1 MNSRIRTNSLSRRR
15 LLTGGAMAVT
25 GAAAISLVGCG
36 SSDDDS
42 GNTPSGSP
50 AGGASPGASATASA
64 GQPKKGGT
72 LTVSQNGDSSFNTGY
87 PFSSI
92 AENTYIQQIPVE
104 PLIRYA
110 DSLDPTMVLVDQFD
124 YSSDGLSLTARLLP
138 DLRFHNGQ
146 AVTPDDVF
154 LGIELIND
162 PAKFGIKAAFQ
173 MAFLAKNIT
182 KMTAIDDRT
191 MTFQFAEK
199 LPNMNDFFAQLT
211 VTQRSSFDNLKAG
224 KDVQGT
230 GPFKF
235 VSWTPNVSI
244 TFDRNDDWHGAGD
257 DGQPYLDHIV
267 VKEFADAQSA
277 ALAYQAGDIDLML
290 AADPTTAVSY
300 KSKGLTSVAPKSGLA
315 YCGMNVTNPLLA
327 DARVRQALFL
337 AVDRQ
342 RFVDELRNGFG
353 DVTVQPWPKT
363 SPAFDPAL
371 ESAHYDPDKAKSL
384 LQEAGFSQDAPL
396 PLNSRS
402 PAYDNLSALLKQNF
416 DAVGVNVE
424 IVPMEANAFTA
435 MLQQRG
441 FKGLWVT
448 THAFSDLAPVTNL
461 EVTFPYRIPNISY
474 YDTPEYEAII
484 DALKQL
490 DPLSDQA
497 KAEYKKFNALY
508 LDDPWMIPMY
518 PAARVDL
525 IGSKVKGYGEY
536 FVTLGDSPNYAKIWK
551 TE

>member
-1 MNSRIRTNSLSRRR
+1 MNTRNDKGAFTRRR
-15 LLTGGAMAVT
+15 LLAGGGMALA
-25 GAAAISLVGCG
+25 GATALSLVGCG
-36 SSDDDS
+36 DDNN
-42 GNTPSGSP
+42 GNAGSP
-50 AGGASPGASATASA
+50 TPGGAASPGASATTSES
-64 GQPKKGGT
+64 PKKGGT
-72 LTVSQNGDSSFNTGY
+72 LNAAQTGDSSFNTGY
-87 PFSSI
+87 PFSGI

-110 DSLDPTMVLVDQFD
+110 DSLKPTMVLVDQFD
-124 YSSDGLSLTARLLP
+124 YSDDGKSLTARLKPNLK
-138 DLRFHNGQ
+138 FHNGQ

-154 LGIELIND
+154 LGVELIND

-173 MAFLAKNIT
+173 MAFLAKNVT
-182 KMTAIDDRT
+182 KMDAVDDRT
-191 MTFQFAEK
+191 MKFEFAEK
-199 LPNMNDFFAQLT
+199 LPNMNDFFAQLA
-211 VTQRSSFDNLKAG
+211 VTQRSSFDALKAG

-244 TFDRNDDWHGAGD
+244 SFDRNPDWHGAGD
-257 DGQPYLDHIV
+257 AGQPYLDHIV
-267 VKEFADAQSA
+267 VKEFADAQSE

-290 AADPTTAVSY
+290 GADPTTAINY
-300 KSKGLTSVAPKSGLA
+300 KSKGLTSVAPKTGLT
-315 YCGMNVTNPLLA
+315 YCGMNVTNPMLK
-327 DARVRQALFL
+327 DKRVREALIL

-353 DVTVQPWPKT
+353 DVTCQPWPKT

-384 LQEAGFSQDAPL
+384 LQQAGFSQDKPL

-402 PAYDNLSALLKQNF
+402 PSFDNAAALLKQNF
-416 DAVGVNVE
+416 EAVGVKVE

-435 MLQQRG
+435 MLQKRG
-441 FKGLWVT
+441 FEGLWAT
-448 THAFSDLAPVTNL
+448 THAYSDLAPVTNL

-484 DALKQL
+484 KALKQL
-490 DPLSDQA
+490 DPLSDEA
-497 KAEYKKFNALY
+497 KQQYKAFNDLFIN
-508 LDDPWMIPMY
+508 DPWLIPMF

-525 IGSKVKGYGEY
+525 ISSKVRGYGEY
-536 FVTLGDSPNYAKIWK
+536 FVTPNDSPNYAKIWK
-551 TE
+551 TS

>member
-1 MNSRIRTNSLSRRR
+1 MNKRIGHGKFSRRR
-15 LLTGGAMAVT
+15 LLAGGGMALT
-25 GAAAISLVGCG
+25 GAAAMSLVGCG
-36 SSDDDS
+36 DDDNNSSSASPS
-42 GNTPSGSP
+42 GNTSP
-50 AGGASPGASATASA
+50 AAGTSPSAAAGA
-64 GQPKKGGT
+64 PKKGGT
-72 LTVSQNGDSSFNTGY
+72 LNAAQIGDSSFNTGY
-87 PFSSI
+87 PFSGI

-104 PLIRYA
+104 PLVRYA
-110 DSLDPTMVLVDQFD
+110 DSLEPTKVLVDQFE
-124 YSSDGLSLTARLLP
+124 YSADGKSLTARLLP
-138 DLRFHNGQ
+138 NLKFHNGQ

-154 LGIELIND
+154 LGVELITD

-182 KMTAIDDRT
+182 KMNAVDDRT
-191 MTFQFAEK
+191 MTFEFAEK
-199 LPNMNDFFAQLT
+199 LPNMNDFFAQLP

-230 GPFKF
+230 GPYKF

-244 TFDRNDDWHGAGD
+244 SFDRNPDWHGAGS

-267 VKEFADAQSA
+267 VKEFADAQA
-277 ALAYQAGDIDLML
+277 EALAYQAGDIDLIL
-290 AADPTTAVSY
+290 GADPTTAVNY
-300 KSKGLTSVAPKSGLA
+300 KSKGLTSVAPKSGLT
-315 YCGMNVTNPLLA
+315 YCGMNVTNPLLK
-327 DARVRQALFL
+327 DKRVRQALFL

-363 SPAFDPAL
+363 SPAFAPAL

-384 LQEAGFSQDAPL
+384 LKEAGFSQDKPL

-402 PAYDNLSALLKQNF
+402 PAYDNASALLKQNF
-416 DAVGVNVE
+416 EAIGVNVE

-435 MLQQRG
+435 MLQKRG
-441 FKGLWVT
+441 FEGLWAT
-448 THAFSDLAPVTNL
+448 THAYSDLAPVTNL

-484 DALKQL
+484 KALKDL
-490 DPLSDQA
+490 DPLSAEA
-497 KAEYKKFNALY
+497 KAEYKKFNDLY
-508 LDDPWMIPMY
+508 LNDPWMIPMF

-525 IGSKVKGYGEY
+525 IGSKVQGYGEY
-536 FVTLGDSPNYAKIWK
+536 FVTPGESPNYAKIWK
-551 TE
+551 NG